1 MKSRF
6 SYFKITACLVIL
18 LLLFTATI
26 MADSENETEAEP
38 GEQDKNTE
46 TIDTTEKISEEAEDK
61 NPNDMEDKEIDTK
74 EGKYDVVVDPLKV
87 YGK

>member
-26 MADSENETEAEP
+26 MAEEKTEAEP
-38 GEQDKNTE
+38 GEQDKDTE

-61 NPNDMEDKEIDTK
+61 NPNDMKDKDIDTK